1 MYRYVA
7 AIDAAGRARLLRAL
21 FVALFLAILVLP
33 AVQAIKPI
41 IEVAPVE
48 DNRPPAPPPD
58 FDDIVLTGNGRLA
71 PAVNVW
77 FDDHLS
83 LRSLFIRLHN
93 QLDYWLF
100 RHSDKVYIGSDG
112 MLFLRSDVDKRALY
126 QQKGDDFQRDLRAQ
140 FVKLARWLDRRG
152 VRLVVV
158 SNPIKASVFPE
169 QLPSDVP
176 VVTSPT
182 QFDRLR
188 TFLAAGNEWIYV
200 DGQDVMPRCGT
211 YTLFYRTDIHS
222 TSPAISCIAKEV
234 VARIAVAE
242 GRPATFWQPHFTF
255 HEQGFLGGLTKFMAV
270 LTDPGERVD
279 APDPQPAPEGSFLEH
294 PQPPFEM
301 IWQARPSLRDS
312 KLPPVV
318 LYGNSFVDYYL
329 QAGFYFQFGEVY
341 RVRNNRIPV
350 ETVLEKLPAGTRYFV
365 FQFLEVYL
373 DELRA
378 YHIPDE

>member
-1 MYRYVA
+1 MLSRFYRSATSIRSFISNSRIYRYVA
-7 AIDAAGRARLLRAL
+7 AIDAAGRAQLLRAL

-41 IEVAPVE
+41 IKVAPVE

-71 PAVNVW
+71 PAVNIW

-112 MLFLRSDVDKRALY
+112 MLFLRSDVDKRASSSAKRRRLST
-126 QQKGDDFQRDLRAQ
+126 GPSRPVRETGALASTAAAFALLSSATRSRRA
-140 FVKLARWLDRRG
+140 FFR
-152 VRLVVV
+152 
-158 SNPIKASVFPE
+158 SCFHPE
-169 QLPSDVP
+169 AP
-176 VVTSPT
+176 VVTPPT

-188 TFLAAGNEWIYV
+188 TFLAAGTDWIYV

-255 HEQGFLGGLTKFMAV
+255 HEQGFLGELTKFMAV

-279 APDPQPAPEGSFLEH
+279 APDPQPATEGSFLEH

-301 IWQARPSLRDS
+301 I
-312 KLPPVV
+312 
-318 LYGNSFVDYYL
+318 
-329 QAGFYFQFGEVY
+329 
-341 RVRNNRIPV
+341 
-350 ETVLEKLPAGTRYFV
+350 
-365 FQFLEVYL
+365 
-373 DELRA
+373 
-378 YHIPDE
+378 

>member
-7 AIDAAGRARLLRAL
+7 AIDAAGSARLVRAL

-41 IEVAPVE
+41 IKVAPVE

-71 PAVNVW
+71 PP
-77 FDDHLS
+77 LTC
-83 LRSLFIRLHN
+83 
-93 QLDYWLF
+93 
-100 RHSDKVYIGSDG
+100 GSTITSVFG
-112 MLFLRSDVDKRALY
+112 RCSSACTISSTTGCSATPTRFTSAATACFFFAATSTSVRCISKKATT
-126 QQKGDDFQRDLRAQ
+126 FNRDLRAQ

-158 SNPIKASVFPE
+158 SNPIKASVYPE
-169 QLPSDVP
+169 QLPSDAP

-301 IWQARPSLRDS
+301 IWQTRPSLRES

-341 RVRNNRIPV
+341 RIRNNRIPV
-350 ETVLEKLPAGTRYFV
+350 EAVLEKLPGGTRYFV

-373 DELRA
+373 DDLRA
-378 YHIPDE
+378 YHLPDE